1 MLVLWEGGFF
11 VSVSEKAL
19 NMERVREGAELL
31 KKIAERERN
40 NRKNRKK
47 EAS

>member
-1 MLVLWEGGFF
+1 MGANKGGLGL
-11 VSVSEKAL
+11 SSGL
-19 NMERVREGAELL
+19 DMERVREASRLL
-31 KKIAERERN
+31 AIIAERERN